1 MFVRGMV
8 SGAAVGAVTWLVLAT
23 GAPAYASGAPS
34 PSPTSAAHV
43 ASTTAGPT
51 TSRPTTATPTT
62 ATTSPTTNAPVAAAE
77 PTLNP
82 AQLAAQIASANAL
95 AADLSRSNA
104 GIAAAVTKL
113 DRLAVEANTLLQQVA
128 TARDAER
135 AARVEAN
142 RDVMLYQQLD
152 AQMGQDRNAL
162 GQWAYEAY
170 AGGGGSL
177 ADIGALLGTLSLPA
191 AEASDTSAQIGY
203 ISDSRTH
210 AFERVRD
217 HTQLQRDIAARAV
230 EARTRAIDAA
240 QQAADAKTQL
250 DAVIAQQKAQLGATR
265 QLQAQQVAKVG
276 SINGLLLGSGD
287 QAALD
292 AARALSKAAL
302 VPGVAVDGSVTACST
317 DDGEYPNGQIPVAAL
332 CPLFGAPGQSLR
344 PAAAKAF
351 NAMSLAYQRDTG
363 HPLCVTDSYRSLAEQ
378 IAVKATRGEFA
389 AQPGTSQH
397 GMGRA
402 VDFCGGVQDFGSPAH
417 LWMKQNAP
425 LYGWFHPAWAEPTGS
440 LPEPWHWEYAG

>member
-1 MFVRGMV
+1 MVVRRVVCGV
-8 SGAAVGAVTWLVLAT
+8 AAGAVTCLALAT
-23 GAPAYASGAPS
+23 VTPAHASTL
-34 PSPTSAAHV
+34 PSPTSTTATTT
-43 ASTTAGPT
+43 ASTTTPTPT
-51 TSRPTTATPTT
+51 TTAPTTATPTT
-62 ATTSPTTNAPVAAAE
+62 PAPVMAAE
-77 PTLNP
+77 PTLSP
-82 AQLAAQIASANAL
+82 AELAAQIASANSL
-95 AADLSRSNA
+95 ADDLSRSNA

-128 TARDAER
+128 TARDAEQ
-135 AARVEAN
+135 AARAEAN
-142 RDVMLYQQLD
+142 RDVLLYQQLD

-177 ADIGALLGTLSLPA
+177 GDLGALLDTLSMPA

-217 HTQLQRDIAARAV
+217 HTRLQQAIAARAL
-230 EARTRAIDAA
+230 EARTRAIAAA
-240 QQAADAKTQL
+240 QQASDAKTQL
-250 DAVIAQQKAQLGATR
+250 DAVIAQQKAQLAATR
-265 QLQAQQVAKVG
+265 ALQAQQVAKVG
-276 SINGLLLGSGD
+276 SINGALLGSGD

-302 VPGVAVDGSVTACST
+302 VPGVAVDGSVSACST
-317 DDGEYPNGQIPVAAL
+317 DDGDYPNGQIPVSAL
-332 CPLFGAPGQSLR
+332 CPLFGAPAQSLR

-389 AQPGTSQH
+389 ATPGTSKH
-397 GMGRA
+397 GLGLA
-402 VDFCGGVQDFGSPAH
+402 VDLCGGVENFGSPAH